1 MKTYGNMKNMD
12 LIELYQL
19 LRMFQCVHPEDGQI
33 GEVMEKVRHEYGRHN
48 KGKVIDKAHNPR
60 GAGRKRKYTEEEDER
75 ILKLYNEK
83 KSMRKVSK
91 AYGCSLGHV
100 QDVIRRME
108 EAWLR
113 VCKLI
118 YIRHINMI

>member
-1 MKTYGNMKNMD
+1 MKTYGYMKNMD

-108 EAWLR
+108 EA
-113 VCKLI
+113 
-118 YIRHINMI
+118 